1 MRGAIN
7 FRDFGGAPSRFGGQV
22 RTDQLYRCGHLAA
35 IEPDDIERLLG
46 LDFGL
51 IADLRYAR
59 ERETDRSPWPAP
71 YAPRVLAH
79 DGQRSSEAPHVALLQ
94 WIREGNASMKERAIG
109 FYRALPLNRHYRPL
123 FGRVLTGLADTEGR
137 LLVHCTAG
145 KDRTGILCA
154 LILHALGVSRDAI
167 LADYMRSRRAP
178 GLPEMAAATA
188 AKIAGELGAERAV
201 ELTGQMYDVD
211 EDYLLAAFGAIEAEC
226 GSIDAYLASIGLDE
240 ARAETL
246 RAKLLV

>member
-1 MRGAIN
+1 M
-7 FRDFGGAPSRFGGQV
+7 
-22 RTDQLYRCGHLAA
+22 
-35 IEPDDIERLLG
+35 
-46 LDFGL
+46 
-51 IADLRYAR
+51 
-59 ERETDRSPWPAP
+59 
-71 YAPRVLAH
+71 
-79 DGQRSSEAPHVALLQ
+79 
-94 WIREGNASMKERAIG
+94 
-109 FYRALPLNRHYRPL
+109 
-123 FGRVLTGLADTEGR
+123 
-137 LLVHCTAG
+137 HCTAG